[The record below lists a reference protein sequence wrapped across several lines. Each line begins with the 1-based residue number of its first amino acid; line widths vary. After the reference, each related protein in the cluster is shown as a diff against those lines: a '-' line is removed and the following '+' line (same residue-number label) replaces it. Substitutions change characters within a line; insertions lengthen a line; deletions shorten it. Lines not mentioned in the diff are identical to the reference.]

1 MKIAVIQ
8 GPNLNMLGIREQH
21 IYGPMNLEQIHEQL
35 KNAAAQNGVELE
47 FFNQT

>member
-21 IYGPMNLEQIHEQL
+21 IYGNITLEQIHEQL
-35 KNAAAQNGVELE
+35 QNAANKVEL
-47 FFNQT
+47 N